1 MCAAKL
7 GHIEVMRSL
16 LEKGEVRISDVD
28 SNNKTALLHAAE
40 HGHLSAVQWLLNEG
54 DANILDSDEDHRT
67 VLLHAASKGHLG
79 LVQWLVT
86 STNVD
91 LLSRDAEWRTPMLA
105 AAFYGKIATVK
116 WLLAH
121 AGAKISETTHTHRET
136 ALMLAVSQ
144 GHFKMVKW
152 LLKKGG
158 AKISEIDRYGES
170 VLAIAVGHNLSV
182 IRTQQF
188 GSATRAIDYTGYI
201 GNEAMILW
209 FLQEKHVNAHEV
221 WIALGERDDML
232 VMHSDS
238 ETGPRKESLLLVSL
252 LLMMDMPA
260 CFDQLYRR
268 KRYRELVDAACTRAT
283 ILRAKKSGWLVEHK
297 ESIVSSLDGWFP
309 KELELIIVEYSH
321 PSVYEIWFEL
331 EIDAAAKKKRRR
343 VSNKAPPRRNPD
355 RAARKKAPPR
365 RNPDRAARA

>member
-1 MCAAKL
+1 MRCSKFLLMCAAKC
-7 GHIEVMRSL
+7 GNIEVMRSL
-16 LEKGEVRISDVD
+16 LKKGEVKISDVD
-28 SNNKTALLHAAE
+28 SNKTSAILHAAK

-54 DANILDSDEDHRT
+54 SANIFDSDDDHRT
-67 VLLHAASKGHLG
+67 VLLHAASKGHLD
-79 LVQWLVT
+79 LVQWLVIFT
-86 STNVD
+86 KVD

-105 AAFYGKIATVK
+105 AAFYGHISIVQ

-136 ALMLAVSQ
+136 ALMLAASR

-152 LLKKGG
+152 LLKEGG

-170 VLAIAVGHNLSV
+170 VLAIAVGYNVPV
-182 IRTQQF
+182 IQTQKF

-209 FLQEKHVNAHEV
+209 FLQEEYVNAHEV
-221 WIALGERDDML
+221 WIAIGKFDEML
-232 VMHSDS
+232 VMYSDS
-238 ETGPRKESLLLVSL
+238 ETGPRKPSLLLVSL

-268 KRYRELVDAACTRAT
+268 QYRELVDAACTRAT
-283 ILRAKKSGWLVEHK
+283 ILRAKKSGWLVKQK
-297 ESIVSSLDGWFP
+297 ESIVNSLDGWFP

-355 RAARKKAPPR
+355 RAARKKYA
-365 RNPDRAARA
+365 